1 MAILVLKAYLLL
13 TLVMIHKFDIFF
25 CPLNYKVLKSRVLT
39 SRELGL
45 QLSNLSKTIRLSEN
59 FFSCSSPD
67 VKTKC
72 SCKDNIDNSALTA
85 KRRRASNGEQIGKGK
100 IKVC

>member
-1 MAILVLKAYLLL
+1 M
-13 TLVMIHKFDIFF
+13 
-25 CPLNYKVLKSRVLT
+25 LT

-67 VKTKC
+67 VKTKY
-72 SCKDNIDNSALTA
+72 SCMDNIDNSTFTA
-85 KRRRASNGEQIGKGK
+85 KRGRASSGEQSGRGK

>member
-1 MAILVLKAYLLL
+1 MAILGLKAYLLL

-59 FFSCSSPD
+59 FFL
-67 VKTKC
+67 V
-72 SCKDNIDNSALTA
+72 L
-85 KRRRASNGEQIGKGK
+85 
-100 IKVC
+100 VLM